1 MKKSERNLLIVV
13 VVLAIGFGGTF
24 VYRQYG
30 EEVLSFDQNREEML
44 EQINT
49 YSKQLENKSKIVAQY
64 EALQRELVMENATSD
79 SEQRQEVWFGVTNI
93 LKQAGLDG
101 RYQGLDAKD
110 PKMGDDFKI
119 VTISISQITCT
130 PAELGQLLYLFEKES
145 QVMEVENCTIDNM
158 VNDTGQFF
166 RSNNPQMQSG
176 LMADNGLLRVDLQ
189 ISRLIEYQKG
199 EAPTKGRRS

>member
-1 MKKSERNLLIVV
+1 MV

-49 YSKQLENKSKIVAQY
+49 YSKQLENKSKVVAQY

-110 PKMGDDFKI
+110 PKMGDDFRLSPFPSPRSPVLQRIGAFRFICLK
-119 VTISISQITCT
+119 SQ
-130 PAELGQLLYLFEKES
+130 GYGVES
-145 QVMEVENCTIDNM
+145 TIDNM
-158 VNDTGQFF
+158 VNDTGRFPLQ
-166 RSNNPQMQSG
+166 QSSDAEWSHG
-176 LMADNGLLRVDLQ
+176 GYGLLRVIPDFT
-189 ISRLIEYQKG
+189 SSVSE
-199 EAPTKGRRS
+199 GRAH